1 MIFASI
7 FLILS
12 FIAYTFVLYHS
23 RVRRVMSFYASILLI
38 FNMLMALVYLV
49 MRNMSYVQSIA
60 LIEMLLLFSTFM
72 YMLYH
77 VKMNNDNLSA
87 DDYTS
92 LMKQYFFSG
101 LSFVI
106 ALLTV
111 GMTYLIALIH

>member
-12 FIAYTFVLYHS
+12 FVLYTFVLYHS
-23 RVRRVMSFYASILLI
+23 RVRRVMSFYVSILLI
-38 FNMLMALVYLV
+38 FNMLMAIVYLA
-49 MRNMSYVQSIA
+49 MRNISYVQSIA
-60 LIEMLLLFSTFM
+60 IVEMLLLFSTFM
-72 YMLYH
+72 YMIYH
-77 VKMNNDNLSA
+77 VKMDNDNLSA

-101 LSFVI
+101 VSFVI

-111 GMTYLIALIH
+111 GVTYLIALIH

>member
-7 FLILS
+7 FLVIS
-12 FIAYTFVLYHS
+12 FITYTFVLYHS
-23 RVRRVMSFYASILLI
+23 QVRRVMSFYASILLI
-38 FNMLMALVYLV
+38 FNMLMAVVYLA
-49 MRNMSYVQSIA
+49 MRDMSYVQSIA

-77 VKMNNDNLSA
+77 VKTDNDTLPA
-87 DDYTS
+87 DDYAS

-101 LSFVI
+101 VSFVI

-111 GMTYLIALIH
+111 GMTYLITLVH